1 MQAIGRWMIGLVWF
15 GGGCGDGLARRRRRR
30 VVLGFIEGGDV
41 EFKERKEVEE
51 SGLS

>member
-15 GGGCGDGLARRRRRR
+15 GGGCGDGLDRRR

-41 EFKERKEVEE
+41 EFKGRKEVEE